1 MSKDKLFNYSILT
14 NMQFLEKEIQE
25 KGLANECNAKFNKIS
40 DILYEIDNDDMLI
53 DLIKIKHLIH
63 YFVIQKITSKE
74 QFNENMD
81 DLLLFSRE
89 NTYEDDKIHDYI
101 SLFQKYEEFIMIF

>member
-1 MSKDKLFNYSILT
+1 MKSNTIHYFLYS
-14 NMQFLEKEIQE
+14 
-25 KGLANECNAKFNKIS
+25 KFNNIS
-40 DILYEIDNDDMLI
+40 HILYENDNDDMLI
-53 DLIKIKHLIH
+53 DIMKIKHLIH
-63 YFVIQKITSKE
+63 YFVIQKITSKD

-101 SLFQKYEEFIMIF
+101 SLFQKYRINF

>member
-1 MSKDKLFNYSILT
+1 MSNDKLFNYLLLT
-14 NMQFLEKEIQE
+14 NIQFLEKEIQE
-25 KGLANECNAKFNKIS
+25 KGLIDESNSKFNNIS
-40 DILYEIDNDDMLI
+40 HILYENDNDDILI
-53 DLIKIKHLIH
+53 DIMKIKHLIH
-63 YFVIQKITSKE
+63 YFVIQKITSKD

-101 SLFQKYEEFIMIF
+101 SIFQKYEEFINR

>member
-1 MSKDKLFNYSILT
+1 MSNDKLFNYLLLT

-25 KGLANECNAKFNKIS
+25 KGLIDESNSKFNNIS
-40 DILYEIDNDDMLI
+40 HILYENDNDDMLI
-53 DLIKIKHLIH
+53 DIMKTKHLIH
-63 YFVIQKITSKE
+63 YFVIQKITSKD

-101 SLFQKYEEFIMIF
+101 SLFQKYEEFINR

>member
-1 MSKDKLFNYSILT
+1 MSNDKLFNYLLLT

-25 KGLANECNAKFNKIS
+25 KGLIDESNSKFNNIS
-40 DILYEIDNDDMLI
+40 HILYENDNDDMLI
-53 DLIKIKHLIH
+53 DIMKIKHLIH
-63 YFVIQKITSKE
+63 YFVIQKITSKD

-101 SLFQKYEEFIMIF
+101 SLFQKYEEFINR